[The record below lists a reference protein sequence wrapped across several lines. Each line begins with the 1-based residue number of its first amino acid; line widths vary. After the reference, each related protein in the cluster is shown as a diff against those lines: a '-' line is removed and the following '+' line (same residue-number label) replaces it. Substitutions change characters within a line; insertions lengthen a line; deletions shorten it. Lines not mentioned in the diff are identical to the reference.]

1 MNLGMHIPQH
11 DLLYK
16 LETQMVNRL
25 YKRSKEIISDELYK
39 QLTNEDRNSLRVS
52 LYNEVGHNLFN
63 QTWDHLVYEYYKV

>member
-1 MNLGMHIPQH
+1 MNLSMNIPQH

-39 QLTNEDRNSLRVS
+39 QLTNEDTNSLRVS

-63 QTWDHLVYEYYKV
+63 QTWGNLVYEYYKK